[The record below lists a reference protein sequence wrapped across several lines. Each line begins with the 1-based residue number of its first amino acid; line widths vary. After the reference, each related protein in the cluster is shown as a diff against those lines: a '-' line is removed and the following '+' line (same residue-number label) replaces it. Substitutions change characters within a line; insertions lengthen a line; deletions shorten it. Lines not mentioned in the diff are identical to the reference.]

1 MNESQW
7 LPQGWDETRINEVL
21 SHYEKQNEDEQA
33 EEIDEAWKAHETTMI
48 AVPVELADEVLALIV
63 RRRSA

>member
-1 MNESQW
+1 MERQKY
-7 LPQGWDETRINEVL
+7 PPGWDDGRVQEIL
-21 SHYEKQNEDEQA
+21 SHYESQAEDEQA

-48 AVPVELADEVLALIV
+48 AVPVELADEVLALIA